1 MLGLVGCT
9 VASQLCGAFAFLI
22 FANALSTSE
31 LGILSSAL
39 FLQQFF
45 ATMSISGLRS
55 IVIREIVRQ
64 PDQRN
69 AFAGSYLLLSG
80 SIGLVIVF
88 FTALITHVLPIGN
101 DERFVYVAIAVGHV
115 GACLIPNAL
124 FDAENRQV
132 HAAAISTACELMFVV
147 IIACFGGFGGLSMP
161 LAAGL
166 IAGKWIVSAI
176 AGFWEF
182 NRINASFRPTVN
194 RSAVVI
200 LYKSAQLT
208 SLATVLNVAP
218 AAIGVVLTRVLFGST
233 QAGLFAIAAFVF
245 RTHATLVGLLT
256 RTIYPHVVGALGET
270 VSFKARMLRGY
281 LAYTLTLTGM
291 GFICSELLLS
301 YILRP
306 EFQSSRWMIAIMLVA
321 ATIRVGGIIGNMYLI
336 ARFQERLLA
345 CFSVM
350 SVAAFAIV
358 QLAPT
363 GLSGGHQTA
372 FATLVAASVT
382 LLSLIGLRAHPE
394 TTEATPEVSNEQC

>member
-1 MLGLVGCT
+1 
-9 VASQLCGAFAFLI
+9 
-22 FANALSTSE
+22 
-31 LGILSSAL
+31 
-39 FLQQFF
+39 
-45 ATMSISGLRS
+45 MSVSGLRS

-88 FTALITHVLPIGN
+88 VTVLITHILPIGN

-147 IIACFGGFGGLSMP
+147 IIACLGGFGGLSMP
-161 LAAGL
+161 LAACL

-176 AGFWEF
+176 AGFWEY

-194 RSAVVI
+194 RSAVVV

-208 SLATVLNVAP
+208 SLATVLNAAP
-218 AAIGVVLTRVLFGST
+218 AAFGVVLTRLLFGST

-256 RTIYPHVVGALGET
+256 RTIYPQVVGGLGET
-270 VSFKARMLRGY
+270 AAFKARMLRSY
-281 LAYTLTLTGM
+281 VAYTLALTGM
-291 GFICSELLLS
+291 GFICSELLLR
-301 YILRP
+301 YILRTD
-306 EFQSSRWMIAIMLVA
+306 FQSSWWMIAVMLVA
-321 ATIRVGGIIGNMYLI
+321 ATIRVGGIIGDMYLI
-336 ARFQERLLA
+336 ARFQERRLVV
-345 CFSVM
+345 FSVM

-358 QLAPT
+358 QFAPI
-363 GLSGGHQTA
+363 GRSGGYQTA

-382 LLSLIGLRAHPE
+382 LLSLVVLLANPE